1 MILGDFAENLSFIV
15 QDKIQRY
22 HWNNQECSLHPIVL
36 YYHKENKSDLVST
49 SICFI
54 SDDLKHDVNFV
65 YKVMKD
71 TIKYIHDKVLQKL
84 FLKCI
89 IFLMG
94 VLVSTKIVR
103 IF

>member
-1 MILGDFAENLSFIV
+1 MKSKDITGMT
-15 QDKIQRY
+15 
-22 HWNNQECSLHPIVL
+22 NNVASLHPFVL
-36 YYHKENKSDLVST
+36 YNCEENQSDLVST

-71 TIKYIHDKVLQKL
+71 AIKYIRITLQKL

-89 IFLMG
+89 IFQRD
-94 VLVSTKIVR
+94 VLVST
-103 IF
+103 

>member
-1 MILGDFAENLSFIV
+1 MT
-15 QDKIQRY
+15 
-22 HWNNQECSLHPIVL
+22 NNVASLHPFVL
-36 YYHKENKSDLVST
+36 YNWEENQSDLVST

-71 TIKYIHDKVLQKL
+71 TIKYIRITLQKL

-89 IFLMG
+89 IFQRD
-94 VLVSTKIVR
+94 VLVST
-103 IF
+103 